1 MSTTAK
7 VSLGLSVVFTTSMI
21 AYVHISQKLDK
32 QRMKEGVLMDIE
44 RQQRKIQNLK
54 MLQEQQELTKAYR
67 RAIVESKEQE

>member
-1 MSTTAK
+1 MLELK
-7 VSLGLSVVFTTSMI
+7 
-21 AYVHISQKLDK
+21 ISQFYFICFFFP

-67 RAIVESKEQE
+67 RAIAESKEQE